1 MFIGL
6 KTPPGTC
13 YVPDWQE
20 PGWIPATQENQ
31 AARALLL
38 HTIMPALLAALPALE
53 AADIT
58 HTLVFTAREIDKR
71 THTATAQDIHS
82 IHHLTKPSYL
92 SSWRKLITQPAT
104 ATAIGPDAFYAA
116 FNALATLRQIHQA
129 TTIYCKQYPRQK
141 RKYTRRQPDPQP
153 TLNL

>member
-31 AARALLL
+31 AARALIL

-71 THTATAQDIHS
+71 THTATAQDIRI
-82 IHHLTKPSYL
+82 IHHLTKPSFL
-92 SSWRKLITQPAT
+92 RHWRKDLTHPSTAAT
-104 ATAIGPDAFYAA
+104 LHPYTILAA
-116 FNALATLRQIHQA
+116 LGALATLRQIHTA
-129 TTIYCKQYPRQK
+129 TATFCKQYPRQK
-141 RKYTRRQPDPQP
+141 RKYTRRQPDTQ
-153 TLNL
+153 LNLNL